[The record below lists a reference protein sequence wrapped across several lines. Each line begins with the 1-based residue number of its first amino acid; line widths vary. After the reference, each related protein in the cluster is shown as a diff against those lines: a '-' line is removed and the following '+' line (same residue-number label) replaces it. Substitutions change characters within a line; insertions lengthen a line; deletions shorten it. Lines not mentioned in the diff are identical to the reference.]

1 MDIRKQKN
9 WEHTNRFSAKIMVAL
24 GLIYILCA
32 VLAIFVEM
40 KTALVVIV
48 CGTLIGAV
56 FAMILYS
63 YLYYLKHNQDK
74 DY

>member
-1 MDIRKQKN
+1 MLVECCLLCDGHFEI
-9 WEHTNRFSAKIMVAL
+9 F
-24 GLIYILCA
+24 LCA
-32 VLAIFVEM
+32 VLAILVEM

-48 CGTLIGAV
+48 CGTIIGAV

-63 YLYYLKHNQDK
+63 YLYYLKYNQDK

>member
-1 MDIRKQKN
+1 M
-9 WEHTNRFSAKIMVAL
+9 MVAL

-32 VLAIFVEM
+32 VLAIFIEM

>member
-1 MDIRKQKN
+1 
-9 WEHTNRFSAKIMVAL
+9 MVAL